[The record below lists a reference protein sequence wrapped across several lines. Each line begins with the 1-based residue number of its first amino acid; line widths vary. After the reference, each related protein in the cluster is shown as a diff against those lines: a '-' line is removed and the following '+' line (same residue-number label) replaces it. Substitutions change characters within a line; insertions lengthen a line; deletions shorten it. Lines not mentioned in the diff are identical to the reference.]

1 MKWVAMMV
9 RQSHNGLSMPS
20 GYRQFFE
27 SARAKSNEHFIRV
40 GFDVAK
46 SRFDG
51 NFPDAGRTEKELIRR
66 FRQESTRASRKPT
79 PPASHQSSRCVSM
92 SNLIGALHGL
102 RKPRL
107 PSPEAV
113 S

>member
-1 MKWVAMMV
+1 MMG
-9 RQSHNGLSMPS
+9 RQSDHCRNMTA

-40 GFDVAK
+40 GFDLAK

-51 NFPDAGRTEKELIRR
+51 NFPDAGRTEKDLIRR
-66 FRQESTRASRKPT
+66 IRQESTRASRKPT

-107 PSPEAV
+107 PPPEAM